1 MVASA
6 LKEKQNQVRGRKE
19 KVTPG
24 GGNGEY
30 KGSEM
35 GAYFRCWGNIT
46 QANMATAKER
56 RERVVGD
63 DIRDSEL
70 QISPGLVD
78 RVIRTLD
85 FTVIDR
91 KLCKDFEWRNDMI

>member
-1 MVASA
+1 
-6 LKEKQNQVRGRKE
+6 
-19 KVTPG
+19 
-24 GGNGEY
+24 
-30 KGSEM
+30 
-35 GAYFRCWGNIT
+35 
-46 QANMATAKER
+46 MATAKER
-56 RERVVGD
+56 RERVVED